1 MPKATPRTAA
11 LPLIRKAI
19 PALLCGGGALLS
31 GCGSKSFAEF
41 MSTPISDISMP
52 KLDIKPAASA
62 SAAPELKKL
71 PAFKETV
78 DAAALSR
85 WKSGPGTIA
94 ADWPAGKDGVRP
106 LLLTG
111 TMAPA
116 LSDDAAEGAH
126 IAVAAEI
133 ADNFVGRKVT
143 ITVMAKRPAFV
154 GTDRFSVGYTS
165 ADGVSSG
172 WYLFEPSN
180 IWRPYS
186 FTFYLPAVAETGS
199 GTIGILGDADARG
212 RAVLISAV
220 EASAAEAV
228 DQKAPLPDVLAG
240 DATPPAPGITATAA
254 AQPAA
259 ATMNG
264 MVAEGPIG
272 VPGATPAKRPAKPA
286 PAVAPKPAP
295 KPAAAAKPAAP
306 PPPASWAALLAS
318 YFDRSS
324 AEDGWL
330 QLQKR
335 FPELNNYQPIYSDF
349 IQVDGARFVR
359 LEVAPFSDEDAVHTF
374 CIEAVPDPAFCTPI
388 AKP

>member
-1 MPKATPRTAA
+1 MPKDTPRTAA
-11 LPLIRKAI
+11 FPLIRKAI
-19 PALLCGGGALLS
+19 PALLCGGSALLS

-41 MSTPISDISMP
+41 MSTPISDLSLP
-52 KLDIKPAASA
+52 KVDIKPAPSEATTS
-62 SAAPELKKL
+62 ELKKL
-71 PAFKETV
+71 PAFSEKA
-78 DAAALSR
+78 DSGALNR
-85 WKSGPGTIA
+85 WKSSPSTIA
-94 ADWPAGKDGVRP
+94 ADWPTAKDGVP
-106 LLLTG
+106 NILLNG
-111 TMAPA
+111 TMVPA

-126 IAVAAEI
+126 IPVPAEI

-143 ITVMAKRPAFV
+143 ITVLAKRTPFA

-186 FTFYLPAVAETGS
+186 FTFYLPAVAETGP
-199 GTIGILGDADARG
+199 GTIGILADADARG
-212 RAVLISAV
+212 RALLVSAV
-220 EASAAEAV
+220 DASAAEAV

-240 DATPPAPGITATAA
+240 DATAAPAMTSTTV
-254 AQPAA
+254 QKPAV

-264 MVAEGPIG
+264 MAAEGPIG
-272 VPGATPAKRPAKPA
+272 VPGAAPAKRPAKAAPA
-286 PAVAPKPAP
+286 PAAKPAP
-295 KPAAAAKPAAP
+295 KPAAAAKPAEP
-306 PPPASWAALLAS
+306 PPPSSWAALLAS

-335 FPELNNYQPIYSDF
+335 FPELNNYQPIYADYT
-349 IQVDGARFVR
+349 QVDGTRFVR

-388 AKP
+388 PQP

>member
-1 MPKATPRTAA
+1 MPKDTPPTAA
-11 LPLIRKAI
+11 FSLIRKAI
-19 PALLCGGGALLS
+19 PALLCSGGVLLS

-41 MSTPISDISMP
+41 MSTPISDIPMP
-52 KLDIKPAASA
+52 KLDIKPASTEGT
-62 SAAPELKKL
+62 APELKKL

-78 DAAALSR
+78 DAGALSR
-85 WKSGPGTIA
+85 WKPSPSTIP
-94 ADWPAGKDGVRP
+94 ADWPIGKDGVRN

-111 TMAPA
+111 TMVPA
-116 LSDDAAEGAH
+116 LSDDAVEGAH
-126 IAVAAEI
+126 IPVPAEI

-143 ITVMAKRPAFV
+143 ITVMAKRTPFA
-154 GTDRFSVGYTS
+154 GTDRFSVDYTS

-186 FTFYLPAVAETGS
+186 FTFYLPAVAETGP
-199 GTIGILGDADARG
+199 GTIGILADADARG
-212 RAVLISAV
+212 RALLVSAV
-220 EASAAEAV
+220 DASAAEAV
-228 DQKAPLPDVLAG
+228 DQKAPLPDVLSG
-240 DATPPAPGITATAA
+240 NATAA
-254 AQPAA
+254 AATSGGTQQPAA

-264 MVAEGPIG
+264 TVAEGPIA
-272 VPGATPAKRPAKPA
+272 VPGAAPAKKPAKAA
-286 PAVAPKPAP
+286 PPPAPKPAP
-295 KPAAAAKPAAP
+295 KPAAAKPAVP
-306 PPPASWAALLAS
+306 PPPSSWAALLAS

-335 FPELNNYQPIYSDF
+335 FPELNNYQPIYTDF
-349 IQVDGARFVR
+349 TQVDGSRFVR

-388 AKP
+388 AQP

>member
-1 MPKATPRTAA
+1 MPKDKPPAA
-11 LPLIRKAI
+11 AFPLIRKVI

-31 GCGSKSFAEF
+31 GCGSNSFAEF
-41 MSTPISDISMP
+41 MSTPVSNISMP
-52 KLDIKPAASA
+52 KLDIKPASTEGT
-62 SAAPELKKL
+62 APELKKL
-71 PAFKETV
+71 PAFKETI
-78 DAAALSR
+78 DAGALSR
-85 WKSGPGTIA
+85 WKPSPSTVP
-94 ADWPAGKDGVRP
+94 ADWPTGKDGVRNI
-106 LLLTG
+106 LLTG

-116 LSDDAAEGAH
+116 LSDDASEGAH
-126 IAVAAEI
+126 IAVAAQI

-186 FTFYLPAVAETGS
+186 FTFYLPAVAETGA
-199 GTIGILGDADARG
+199 GTIGILADADARG
-212 RAVLISAV
+212 RALLVSGV
-220 EASAAEAV
+220 DASAAEAV
-228 DQKAPLPDVLAG
+228 DQRAPLPDVLSG
-240 DATPPAPGITATAA
+240 DATAA
-254 AQPAA
+254 ATPSGGTSQPAA
-259 ATMNG
+259 PTMNG
-264 MVAEGPIG
+264 MVAQGPIA
-272 VPGATPAKRPAKPA
+272 VPGAAPAKKPAKPA
-286 PAVAPKPAP
+286 SAPTPRP
-295 KPAAAAKPAAP
+295 AAKPAAP
-306 PPPASWAALLAS
+306 AKPAQPPPPHSWAALLAS

-335 FPELNNYQPIYSDF
+335 FPELNNYQPIFSDF
-349 IQVDGARFVR
+349 TQVDGTRFVR

-388 AKP
+388 AAP